1 MPGCTAESEPE
12 CGNRQPVL
20 TDIDPND
27 ITDLL
32 INDPN
37 LSIFKIM
44 DANDEYIRKI
54 FKCGSSGPDDTCVAN
69 IKQEEKTKII
79 RTINL
84 HPDILGE
91 ITKIIDKAVTY
102 TNNFY
107 RTVQKLSEDLAG
119 KKTTEERKEIYEN
132 WMKALQQYESDKITI
147 NKQLKSKL
155 AIIRATAMASKGKEY
170 RKPPT
175 TPSSSSAL
183 AENILNKLINLKQ
196 IIDTKQ
202 VVLGSFQRDIS
213 GEYQAVIDYL
223 QEQITKLQAIQ
234 NKDDLHKFIQK
245 NRQFATELFER
256 SDQKQDKIEDIT
268 YCNFFLNNSNINYSN
283 EQQKTIIDLCNEF
296 NQELAIKK
304 KSLGVAGGKRKRRN
318 SQKKKKNKSNRKKQ
332 RKSKASRKK
341 RRN

>member
-1 MPGCTAESEPE
+1 MPGCTAESELE
-12 CGNRQPVL
+12 CEKRQPVL

-54 FKCGSSGPDDTCVAN
+54 FKCGSSGPDDTCIAN

-79 RTINL
+79 RNINL

-91 ITKIIDKAVTY
+91 INKIIDKAITS

-107 RTVQKLSEDLAG
+107 LTVQKLSEDLAG
-119 KKTTEERKEIYEN
+119 KKTTKERNEIYDN
-132 WMKALQQYESDKITI
+132 WMKALKQYESDKITI
-147 NKQLKSKL
+147 NKQLKSQL
-155 AIIRATAMASKGKEY
+155 AIIRATAMASKGTEY
-170 RKPPT
+170 REPST

-223 QEQITKLQAIQ
+223 KEQITKLQAVTTQ
-234 NKDDLHKFIQK
+234 RELQTFIRENDK
-245 NRQFATELFER
+245 IATKLFELSGR
-256 SDQKQDKIEDIT
+256 KPAKIEDNT
-268 YCNFFLNNSNINYSN
+268 YCKFF
-283 EQQKTIIDLCNEF
+283 
-296 NQELAIKK
+296 
-304 KSLGVAGGKRKRRN
+304 
-318 SQKKKKNKSNRKKQ
+318 
-332 RKSKASRKK
+332 
-341 RRN
+341 